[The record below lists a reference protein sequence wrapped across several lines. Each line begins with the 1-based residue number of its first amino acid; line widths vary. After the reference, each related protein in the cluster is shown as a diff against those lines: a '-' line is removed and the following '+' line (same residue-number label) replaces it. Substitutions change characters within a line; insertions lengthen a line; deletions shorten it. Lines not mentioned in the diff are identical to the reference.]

1 MLLAKEDVQSLRQLL
16 SVALRNG
23 TSPSTILH
31 QLQCSIDGKYSPR
44 SQFSERDLAVEFLAK
59 SLGGPRLLYA
69 LSKDTKYPSVA
80 TVSRKYHIPCL
91 IPSISAP
98 TRVEI
103 SDNITIFFGSTG
115 KAAPSPPS
123 FSTPPSIPRAG
134 HILMID
140 GVALNEVC
148 RYDAARNRIL
158 GLCRE
163 LDW

>member
-98 TRVEI
+98 
-103 SDNITIFFGSTG
+103 
-115 KAAPSPPS
+115 PS